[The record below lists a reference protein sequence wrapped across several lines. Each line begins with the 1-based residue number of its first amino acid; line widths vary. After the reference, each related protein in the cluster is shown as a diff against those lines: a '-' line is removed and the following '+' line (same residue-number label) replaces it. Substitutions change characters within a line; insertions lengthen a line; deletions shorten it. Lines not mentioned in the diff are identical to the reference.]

1 MRPAELVRE
10 SAACLVAHGVESPHR
25 TAEALLVHILGT
37 DRAGLYARR
46 EDIDTATAGLFEDA
60 IRRRCNGTPLQYL
73 TGEQQF
79 MDLLLTVRPGVFIPR
94 PETEVLAG
102 AALEVLTVERSPVVV
117 DVGTGSGALALAV
130 KRWRPDARVLA
141 TDISAEAVDL
151 ARWNASRLGLEVELS
166 HGDLLE
172 PLPPALQ
179 GTVDLI
185 VSNPPYVTAEEYR
198 SLPEEVRA
206 EPPAALLGGVE
217 FHRRLLRDAPE
228 WLRPGGWL
236 AVEIGAEQG
245 MEVRTLFE
253 RSLRDVEILQDLA
266 RRDRVVRG
274 VQGVSTPRATRA
286 DADPRRRA
294 VRRRRIAD
302 GQEGVQGGRKLE

>member
-10 SAACLVAHGVESPHR
+10 SVPRLVAHGVESPHR
-25 TAEALLVHILGT
+25 TAEALLMHLLGT

-46 EDIDTATAGLFEDA
+46 EGIDTATAGLFEQA
-60 IRRRCNGTPLQYL
+60 ILRRCNGTPLQYL

-79 MDLLLTVRPGVFIPR
+79 MDLLLTVRSGVFIPR

-102 AALEVLTVERSPVVV
+102 AALEVLTVEGSPVVV
-117 DVGTGSGALALAV
+117 DVGTGSGALALAI

-151 ARWNASRLGLEVELS
+151 ARWNASRLGLEVELL
-166 HGDLLE
+166 HGNLLG
-172 PLPPALQ
+172 PLPSALR
-179 GTVDLI
+179 GAVDLI
-185 VSNPPYVTAEEYR
+185 VSNPPYVTAEEYG

-236 AVEIGAEQG
+236 VVEIGAEQG
-245 MEVRTLFE
+245 VEVRTLFE
-253 RSLRDVEILQDLA
+253 MRLSDVEILQDLA
-266 RRDRVVRG
+266 GRDRVVRG
-274 VQGVSTPRATRA
+274 SRG
-286 DADPRRRA
+286 
-294 VRRRRIAD
+294 
-302 GQEGVQGGRKLE
+302 